1 MTNLMLIPESLTS
14 GFSPL
19 GLDILSFGAI
29 LSGILVITARNPV
42 ISVLFLI
49 ALFVNIAGYLI
60 LLGISFIGLA
70 YITVYVGAI
79 AILFLFVIFLL
90 DIKLAELAQDNNK
103 NSLPLGAIIG
113 VAFLYPLYS
122 IIPSNITE
130 RRSFSFYVFNWF
142 NSFITGPLNETGSLV
157 IDPSNKN
164 NGTLV
169 FEKGPLEGAKN
180 MASAEILEGDSALA
194 LVNSWDGNFAAFSQ
208 ISAIGNV
215 MYTGYLF
222 WFFVSSIILLL
233 AMVAAISLTFKPS
246 AISRSH

>member
-1 MTNLMLIPESLTS
+1 MTNLMLISESLTS

-90 DIKLAELAQDNNK
+90 DIKLAELHQDNNK

-130 RRSFSFYVFNWF
+130 MRSFSFYVFNWF
-142 NSFITGPLNETGSLV
+142 NSLITGFLPLTNETKGSIVSLDSFENSLKLEV
-157 IDPSNKN
+157 ES
-164 NGTLV
+164 V
-169 FEKGPLEGAKN
+169 FTN
-180 MASAEILEGDSALA
+180 F
-194 LVNSWDGNFAAFSQ
+194 WDGNFAALSQ
-208 ISAIGNV
+208 ISSIGNI
-215 MYTGYLF
+215 MYTSYTL
-222 WFFVSSIILLL
+222 WFFVASLILLL
-233 AMVAAISLTFKPS
+233 AMVAAISLTFKPAQFS
-246 AISRSH
+246 NSH

>member
-90 DIKLAELAQDNNK
+90 DIKLAELHQDNSGAGISSK

-130 RRSFSFYVFNWF
+130 VRSFSFYVFNWF
-142 NSFITGPLNETGSLV
+142 NSLITGNDSGLYLTGSNLSS
-157 IDPSNKN
+157 ISSS
-164 NGTLV
+164 
-169 FEKGPLEGAKN
+169 FEEAYKLEV
-180 MASAEILEGDSALA
+180 DSALTN
-194 LVNSWDGNFAAFSQ
+194 LWDGNFSAFTQ
-208 ISAIGNV
+208 ISSIGNV
-215 MYTGYLF
+215 MYTGYTL
-222 WFFVSSIILLL
+222 WFFVASLILLL
-233 AMVAAISLTFKPS
+233 AMVAAISLTFKPAEPTNS
-246 AISRSH
+246 

>member
-1 MTNLMLIPESLTS
+1 MTDLMLVPESLTS

-90 DIKLAELAQDNNK
+90 DIKLAELHQDNSK
-103 NSLPLGAIIG
+103 NSIPLGAIIG

-122 IIPSNITE
+122 IIPSNIAE
-130 RRSFSFYVFNWF
+130 MKSFSFYIFNWF
-142 NSFITGPLNETGSLV
+142 NSIITGQENSLLSFAPSSQNALSEKSFS
-157 IDPSNKN
+157 IDNSVKLDVESAIN
-164 NGTLV
+164 NL
-169 FEKGPLEGAKN
+169 
-180 MASAEILEGDSALA
+180 
-194 LVNSWDGNFAAFSQ
+194 WDGNFAAFTQ
-208 ISAIGNV
+208 ISSIGNV
-215 MYTGYLF
+215 MYTNYLL
-222 WFFVSSIILLL
+222 WFFVAGIILLL
-233 AMVAAISLTFKPS
+233 AMVAAISLTFKPTTFTS
-246 AISRSH
+246 IVINDRFRSQK

>member
-1 MTNLMLIPESLTS
+1 MTNLMLVPESVTS

-90 DIKLAELAQDNNK
+90 DIKLAELHQDNSGAGISSK

-130 RRSFSFYVFNWF
+130 VRSFSFYVFNWF
-142 NSFITGPLNETGSLV
+142 NSLITGQSVSNDSGSYL
-157 IDPSNKN
+157 IGSDLSKPSSS
-164 NGTLV
+164 
-169 FEKGPLEGAKN
+169 FEEASKLEV
-180 MASAEILEGDSALA
+180 DSALTN
-194 LVNSWDGNFAAFSQ
+194 LWDGNFAAFTQ
-208 ISAIGNV
+208 ISSIGNV
-215 MYTGYLF
+215 MYTSYLL
-222 WFFVSSIILLL
+222 WFFVASLILLL
-233 AMVAAISLTFKPS
+233 AMVAAISLTFKPARATS
-246 AISRSH
+246 S

>member
-1 MTNLMLIPESLTS
+1 MLIPESLTS

-49 ALFVNIAGYLI
+49 SLFVNIAGYLI

-90 DIKLAELAQDNNK
+90 DIKLAELHQDNSGAK
-103 NSLPLGAIIG
+103 NGLPLGAIIG

-130 RRSFSFYVFNWF
+130 VRTFSFYVFNWF
-142 NSFITGPLNETGSLV
+142 NSLITGSDSNLLLGSSY
-157 IDPSNKN
+157 DPSRFKS
-164 NGTLV
+164 TS
-169 FEKGPLEGAKN
+169 LEV
-180 MASAEILEGDSALA
+180 ESALTN
-194 LVNSWDGNFAAFSQ
+194 LWDGNFAAFTQ
-208 ISAIGNV
+208 ISSIGNV
-215 MYTGYLF
+215 MYTGYTL
-222 WFFVSSIILLL
+222 WFFVASLILLL
-233 AMVAAISLTFKPS
+233 AMVAAISLTFKPATTS
-246 AISRSH
+246 NQS

>member
-1 MTNLMLIPESLTS
+1 MTNLMLISESLTS

-90 DIKLAELAQDNNK
+90 DIKLAELQQDNNK

-130 RRSFSFYVFNWF
+130 MKSFSYYVFNWL
-142 NSFITGPLNETGSLV
+142 NSLITGTTPSLKFMSISSNEPSFTGL
-157 IDPSNKN
+157 DNSNLESVAK
-164 NGTLV
+164 LEVESV
-169 FEKGPLEGAKN
+169 FTNL
-180 MASAEILEGDSALA
+180 
-194 LVNSWDGNFAAFSQ
+194 WDGNFAAFSQ
-208 ISAIGNV
+208 ISSIGNV
-215 MYTGYLF
+215 MYTGYLL
-222 WFFVSSIILLL
+222 WFFVASLILLL
-233 AMVAAISLTFKPS
+233 AMVAAISLTFKPAAVS
-246 AISRSH
+246 NSH

>member
-49 ALFVNIAGYLI
+49 SLFVNIAGYLI

-90 DIKLAELAQDNNK
+90 DIKLAELHQDNSGAK
-103 NSLPLGAIIG
+103 NGLPLGAIIG

-130 RRSFSFYVFNWF
+130 VRTFSFYVFNWF
-142 NSFITGPLNETGSLV
+142 NSLITGSDSNLLLGSSY
-157 IDPSNKN
+157 DPSRFKS
-164 NGTLV
+164 TS
-169 FEKGPLEGAKN
+169 LEV
-180 MASAEILEGDSALA
+180 ESALTN
-194 LVNSWDGNFAAFSQ
+194 LWDGNFAAFTQ
-208 ISAIGNV
+208 ISSIGNV
-215 MYTGYLF
+215 MYTGYTL
-222 WFFVSSIILLL
+222 WFFVASLILLL
-233 AMVAAISLTFKPS
+233 AMVAAISLTFKPATTS
-246 AISRSH
+246 NQS

>member
-1 MTNLMLIPESLTS
+1 MTNLMLISESLTS

-90 DIKLAELAQDNNK
+90 DIKLAELHQDNNK

-130 RRSFSFYVFNWF
+130 MKSFSYYVFNWL
-142 NSFITGPLNETGSLV
+142 NSLITGTTPSLKFLTIGFASNEPSLTV
-157 IDPSNKN
+157 LDNSK
-164 NGTLV
+164 
-169 FEKGPLEGAKN
+169 LEVE
-180 MASAEILEGDSALA
+180 SAFTNL
-194 LVNSWDGNFAAFSQ
+194 WDGNFAAFSQ
-208 ISAIGNV
+208 ISSIGNV
-215 MYTGYLF
+215 MYTGYLL
-222 WFFVSSIILLL
+222 WFFVASLILLL
-233 AMVAAISLTFKPS
+233 AMVAAISLTFKPAAVS
-246 AISRSH
+246 NSH

>member
-1 MTNLMLIPESLTS
+1 MTNLMLISESLTS

-90 DIKLAELAQDNNK
+90 DIKLAELHQDNNK

-130 RRSFSFYVFNWF
+130 MKSFSYYVFNWL
-142 NSFITGPLNETGSLV
+142 NSLITGTTPSLKFFSISSSEPSFTGL
-157 IDPSNKN
+157 DNSNLESVAK
-164 NGTLV
+164 LEVESV
-169 FEKGPLEGAKN
+169 FTNL
-180 MASAEILEGDSALA
+180 
-194 LVNSWDGNFAAFSQ
+194 WDGNFAAFSQ
-208 ISAIGNV
+208 ISSIGNI
-215 MYTGYLF
+215 MYTGYLL
-222 WFFVSSIILLL
+222 WFFVASLILLL
-233 AMVAAISLTFKPS
+233 AMVAAISLTFKPAAVS
-246 AISRSH
+246 NSH

>member
-1 MTNLMLIPESLTS
+1 MLIPESLTS

-49 ALFVNIAGYLI
+49 SLFVNIAGYLI

-90 DIKLAELAQDNNK
+90 DIKLAELHQDNSDSGALSK

-130 RRSFSFYVFNWF
+130 VRTFSFYVFNWF
-142 NSFITGPLNETGSLV
+142 NSLITGSDSNLLLGSSY
-157 IDPSNKN
+157 DPSRFKS
-164 NGTLV
+164 TS
-169 FEKGPLEGAKN
+169 LEV
-180 MASAEILEGDSALA
+180 ESALTN
-194 LVNSWDGNFAAFSQ
+194 LWDGNFAAFTQ
-208 ISAIGNV
+208 ISSIGNV
-215 MYTGYLF
+215 MYTGYTL
-222 WFFVSSIILLL
+222 WFFVASLILLL
-233 AMVAAISLTFKPS
+233 AMVAAISLTFKPATTS
-246 AISRSH
+246 NQS